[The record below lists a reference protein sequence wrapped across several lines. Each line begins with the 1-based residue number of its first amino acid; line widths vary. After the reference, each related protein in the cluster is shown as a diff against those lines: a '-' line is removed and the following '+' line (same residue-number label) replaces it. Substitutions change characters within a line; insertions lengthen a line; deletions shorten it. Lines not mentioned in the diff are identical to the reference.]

1 VAVVNGRKRFRK
13 CYLGAEQYTYV
24 TGQHADLG
32 LQIKGMIQE
41 LQGEPRL
48 GGYLNALAEA
58 IEARLRDGRLGRG
71 EALELARSLDRLAEL
86 ARRLREYAA
95 SGPPR

>member
-1 VAVVNGRKRFRK
+1 MRATGSLAGLRPGDTCPRCGQPISFVERRVIRGHVYYYATHVAVVDGRKRFRK

-41 LQGEPRL
+41 L
-48 GGYLNALAEA
+48 
-58 IEARLRDGRLGRG
+58 
-71 EALELARSLDRLAEL
+71 
-86 ARRLREYAA
+86 
-95 SGPPR
+95 